1 MATDDLITPKPFD
14 GLADLADCYEALADL
29 VATSEPAWV
38 LLLNLNKQLRAFLD
52 EADARGELS

>member
-1 MATDDLITPKPFD
+1 MAANDLNTTKPCD
-14 GLADLADCYEALADL
+14 SLADLADCYEALANL

-38 LLLNLNKQLRAFLD
+38 LLLNLNRQLRAFLD